1 MARAWNA
8 KIEVVTVHEP
18 ISMPGVDYG
27 YGIWGRSSME
37 WSEEYHVQTVAR
49 IKDRVGLDVTST
61 ILVGLAPE
69 ALEHHARSEEAD
81 LVVMTSHGRGP
92 LSRMWLGSVTD
103 RFVRRTSTPVLI
115 VRPEEGEE
123 PDLSKEITFERV
135 LIPVDGSEEG
145 DAILTPALALGKA
158 CDSDFVLLHVSGF
171 TEEFTSSYLP
181 HTVQIN
187 EETLEEERKK
197 AEDDIAARVERLS
210 SEGVEVTGQV
220 VLDNSPSTGV
230 LHFAAQHDIDLIA
243 MATHGRGR
251 VARMV
256 LGSVTDK
263 VLRGAHHPVLV
274 CRPPE
279 EWTELQSS

>member
-1 MARAWNA
+1 
-8 KIEVVTVHEP
+8 
-18 ISMPGVDYG
+18 
-27 YGIWGRSSME
+27 
-37 WSEEYHVQTVAR
+37 
-49 IKDRVGLDVTST
+49 
-61 ILVGLAPE
+61 
-69 ALEHHARSEEAD
+69 
-81 LVVMTSHGRGP
+81 
-92 LSRMWLGSVTD
+92 
-103 RFVRRTSTPVLI
+103 
-115 VRPEEGEE
+115 
-123 PDLSKEITFERV
+123 
-135 LIPVDGSEEG
+135 VDGSEEG

-279 EWTELQSS
+279 ESDG